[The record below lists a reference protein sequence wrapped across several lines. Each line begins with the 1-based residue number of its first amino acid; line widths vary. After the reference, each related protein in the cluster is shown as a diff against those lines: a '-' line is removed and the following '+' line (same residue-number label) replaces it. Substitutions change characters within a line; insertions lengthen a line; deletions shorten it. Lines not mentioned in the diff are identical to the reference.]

1 MDDYRFQV
9 NLGGMI
15 EILSDHLYSS
25 PGVFIRELLQNGV
38 DAIVARTKADT
49 AFDDSK
55 GRLLWKI
62 EQRKNLTF
70 TDNGSGLTREEIH
83 RFLAIIGESS
93 KRDLESGRIREEY
106 IGRFGIGLLSCFM
119 VSNRIVV
126 RTRSCHGNESLEWKG
141 NPDGTYS
148 VEKLDEELPV
158 GTSIYLEA
166 KAGCEDYF
174 ETKTVIQQALHYGA
188 LLPYEICLDDGEFKG
203 RLNPL
208 KLPWEEADISTE
220 DTLHFGEVLMKERF
234 LDAVPLRNG
243 RGEAFGV
250 AYILNRSVAAS
261 TKQQHMIYLKHML
274 LTEKGDA
281 ILPEWAVFVR
291 CILNVN
297 HLRPTASREGFYE
310 DEALEEVRGW
320 IADSIIR
327 HLKRMAKTDEKLF
340 GYFMELHDLAIRSM
354 AVDNDELF
362 DLFADYLDFVTT
374 RGVLTGLS
382 LRLSKE
388 DLLYAGEEEY
398 KQLSQIFTAQNRLLI
413 NISYVYSYE
422 LLLKIC
428 DRFGMIMR
436 KVAMEKVDEILLDVS
451 AEAAEECVDFL
462 ALAEEVLL
470 QYGCHA
476 QMKRFMPANLPAFYF
491 LNREAVFLNDL
502 RDAKEGSDEM
512 FGGMLDNFA
521 EEVEPLAES
530 TLYFNWSNPLVRK
543 MVEAGNTRR
552 TEDLVTILYVQTL
565 LIGGF
570 RLRNNELGIMNEKLM
585 GVLLDDMG
593 DKE

>member
-38 DAIVARTKADT
+38 DAIVARKNADVS
-49 AFDDSK
+49 FDANK

-70 TDNGSGLTREEIH
+70 TDNGSGLTKEEIH
-83 RFLAIIGESS
+83 QFLAIIGESS

-126 RTRSCHGNESLEWKG
+126 RTRSYHGNKSLEWIG

-148 VEKLDEELPV
+148 VAELDEELPI

-166 KAGCEDYF
+166 KPGCEEYF
-174 ETKTVIQQALHYGA
+174 ETELIMKQAMHFGA
-188 LLPYEICLDDGEFKG
+188 LLPYEICLDDGDFKG

-208 KLPWEEADISTE
+208 RLPWEESKISLE
-220 DTLHFGEVLMKERF
+220 DTLHFGEILMQERF
-234 LDAVPLRNG
+234 MDAVPLRND

-250 AYILNRSVAAS
+250 AYILNHSVAAS
-261 TKQQHMIYLKHML
+261 TKQRHMIYLKHML
-274 LTEKGDA
+274 LTEKGDE

-310 DEALEEVRGW
+310 DEALDEVRGW
-320 IADSIIR
+320 IADSIVK
-327 HLKRMAKTDEKLF
+327 HLKSMAKDDENRF
-340 GYFMELHDLAIRSM
+340 RYFMQLHNLAIRSM
-354 AVDNDELF
+354 AVDNDDLF
-362 DLFADYLDFVTT
+362 DLFSDYLDYTTT
-374 RGVLTGLS
+374 RGIMTGLS

-388 DLLYAGEEEY
+388 ELLYTGEEEY
-398 KQLSQIFTAQNRLLI
+398 KQLSQIFTAQNRLLVDV
-413 NISYVYSYE
+413 SYVYSYE
-422 LLLKIC
+422 LLVKMC
-428 DRFGMIMR
+428 DRFGMSMTS
-436 KVAMEKVDEILLDVS
+436 VEMEKIDEVLLDVS
-451 AEAAEECVDFL
+451 AEAAETCVDFL
-462 ALAEEVLL
+462 DLAEAELS
-470 QYGCHA
+470 QYGCSA
-476 QMKRFMPANLPAFYF
+476 QMKKFMPANLPAFYY
-491 LNREAVFLNDL
+491 LNREAVFLNNIKS
-502 RDAKEGSDEM
+502 AKAGSDDM
-512 FGGMLDNFA
+512 FGGMFDNFA

-530 TLYFNWSNPLVRK
+530 TLYFNWSNPLVRR
-543 MVEAGNTRR
+543 MIEAGNTMR
-552 TEDLVTILYVQTL
+552 TKDLITVLYVQTL

-570 RLRNNELGIMNEKLM
+570 SLRNNELGIMNEKLM
-585 GVLLDDMG
+585 SVLLDDMG
-593 DKE
+593 DK